1 MNFTP
6 TDQQLEQNRSR
17 AEDEI
22 DLRPTEAS
30 IVAGR
35 GSPVEHPRPHLL
47 RISTDRLQACLSRR
61 ISDRSQEENA
71 SSGVASYTPKTRIG
85 LLSSLGGANGSDSI
99 ATG

>member
-22 DLRPTEAS
+22 DLLQVLEALNRRWPW
-30 IVAGR
+30 IAGK
-35 GSPVEHPRPHLL
+35 HPRPHLL

-61 ISDRSQEENA
+61 ISDRSQQREC
-71 SSGVASYTPKTRIG
+71 K
-85 LLSSLGGANGSDSI
+85 
-99 ATG
+99 